1 MRRLAW
7 ALLVCAACGL
17 ASACGA
23 GKPRGPLSEGERLY
37 RAKCTSCHSAYEL
50 HEYSPAQWTKSVA
63 EMERLKRV
71 RLAADERALLL
82 EFLTGSTQ
90 VPVQPAPG
98 KP

>member
-1 MRRLAW
+1 
-7 ALLVCAACGL
+7 
-17 ASACGA
+17 
-23 GKPRGPLSEGERLY
+23 
-37 RAKCTSCHSAYEL
+37 
-50 HEYSPAQWTKSVA
+50 
-63 EMERLKRV
+63 MERLKRV